1 MDPYH
6 SPIYRHN
13 HLHDPTKFLSR
24 SSTDRTCN
32 CFFLAV
38 HSQLRRFCDRRVE
51 KILLLTKNYLEAY
64 NVSRFAAYSTLL
76 GIVHNCSLL
85 KDETDGNIMLTSKI
99 AHQVF
104 INHSAGALSVDWE
117 RNKYGGIRMYEK
129 YGMYVDNNTVEELE
143 KVILMTVTDPHC
155 INGEHAIF

>member
-1 MDPYH
+1 MDICLQLCNRRRCIDHCNHNHHYHHPVVVSTWMNPYH
-6 SPIYRHN
+6 HHSSPPYRPPIYHHN

-64 NVSRFAAYSTLL
+64 DVSRFAAYSTLL

-99 AHQVF
+99 ARQVF

-117 RNKYGGIRMYEK
+117 HN
-129 YGMYVDNNTVEELE
+129 
-143 KVILMTVTDPHC
+143 
-155 INGEHAIF
+155 